1 MAHRLTPMRDPQPPP
16 VLKILIVE
24 DEMFVSWGLEAA
36 LTEQG
41 FRVCEIAQSAAEALE
56 MAEKHQPDLIFMDI
70 GLFGPGDG
78 LEVAR
83 QILARRPTRIVF
95 SSAWNDADTQ
105 AAIARLE
112 PYANVPKP
120 CREGDLLALA
130 ERAWMEVQ
138 ATATSCNG

>member
-1 MAHRLTPMRDPQPPP
+1 MRDPQPPS

-56 MAEKHQPDLIFMDI
+56 MAEAHQPDLIFMDI

-78 LEVAR
+78 LDVAQ
-83 QILARRPTRIVF
+83 QILARHPTRIVF
-95 SSAWNDADTQ
+95 SSAWNDSDTL
-105 AAIARLE
+105 AAIARLGA
-112 PYANVPKP
+112 YANMPKP
-120 CREGDLLALA
+120 CREGDLVALA
-130 ERAWMEVQ
+130 ELAWLEVQ
-138 ATATSCNG
+138 AAASS